1 MALTRSFRET
11 VKDRV
16 QRDPAFRE
24 AILLEAV
31 EVLLSGDVQTGKAL
45 LRDFINATIG
55 FDDLSRRTG
64 TPAKSLMRMFG
75 PKGNP
80 AARTLFTVIGEL
92 QEASGVVL
100 QLQRAA

>member
-1 MALTRSFRET
+1 MPLTRSFRET

-16 QRDPAFRE
+16 QRDPSFRE

-45 LRDFINATIG
+45 LRDFINATMG

-80 AARTLFTVIGEL
+80 TARTLFTVIGEL